1 MEEMFEIQKCVHN
14 SGRIF
19 IFESSQ
25 FCFETVAE
33 LRLDEEYCILLSIF
47 LLCSLWLDNIV
58 HSVYN
63 NLFVGTPALTFLS
76 PEVEGRKYKRDSA

>member
-1 MEEMFEIQKCVHN
+1 MFEIQKCVHN

-47 LLCSLWLDNIV
+47 LLGSLWLDKQYIQFIIICSLELQ
-58 HSVYN
+58 H
-63 NLFVGTPALTFLS
+63 
-76 PEVEGRKYKRDSA
+76 